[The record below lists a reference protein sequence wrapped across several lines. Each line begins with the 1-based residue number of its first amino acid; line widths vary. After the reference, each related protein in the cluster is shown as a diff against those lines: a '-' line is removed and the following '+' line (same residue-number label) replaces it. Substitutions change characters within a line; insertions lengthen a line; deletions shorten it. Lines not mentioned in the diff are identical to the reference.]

1 MGNVAVGSVLDAK
14 CRTGGC
20 RTESVGGSFAPVAVL
35 GGTGVMGWLLKRVE
49 EVMVEVRF
57 VGRFSDAID
66 SIDST
71 NNVVPLLVVAAVAV
85 VV

>member
-20 RTESVGGSFAPVAVL
+20 RTESMGGSFAPVAFL

-66 SIDST
+66 ST
-71 NNVVPLLVVAAVAV
+71 HNVVPLLVVAAVAV

>member
-20 RTESVGGSFAPVAVL
+20 RTESVGGSFAPVAFL

-57 VGRFSDAID
+57 VGTFSDA
-66 SIDST
+66 IDST
-71 NNVVPLLVVAAVAV
+71 NNVVPLLVVAAAAAAV
-85 VV
+85 V

>member
-20 RTESVGGSFAPVAVL
+20 RTESVGGSFAPVAFL
-35 GGTGVMGWLLKRVE
+35 GGPGVMGRMLKRVE

-66 SIDST
+66 ST